1 MSWLGT
7 LGGIMKCAST
17 GLQILQSFK
26 TESATYPVGSG
37 HGKGFWNFVSYS
49 VVSNLDCPLQNIENY
64 VENRLLP
71 RMTVHST
78 RLSEEQLN
86 DMKVVI
92 EDYFYVQG
100 WLVGDTDIAISN
112 NVFAQDE
119 QKLYLYLYNFHRD
132 TNRYGELVRVS
143 SMYTRTEYRLA
154 EDWTMMCTISQS
166 MFKGKQATEIK
177 YSTPSLTPEKLIDA
191 YAIAFAPISLGL
203 IRAPENFLKTISDAI
218 ARSAENP
225 SELPGEMSDAAKAY
239 SQQLYEAMA
248 ARQQTRDALAVQA
261 LQEAGGQ
268 GNATLNERTDK
279 KEDTTEA
286 KG

>member
-1 MSWLGT
+1 
-7 LGGIMKCAST
+7 MKCVSS

-26 TESATYPVGSG
+26 TESASYPVGSG
-37 HGKGFWNFVSYS
+37 HGKGFWEFCSYS
-49 VVSNLDCPLQNIENY
+49 VVSNLDCPLQNIEKY
-64 VENRLLP
+64 LENRLLP
-71 RMTVHST
+71 RMTVHSNKLT
-78 RLSEEQLN
+78 EEQLN

-92 EDYFYVQG
+92 EDYMYVEG
-100 WLVGDTDIAISN
+100 WIVGDTDIAISN

-143 SMYTRTEYRLA
+143 SMYTRTDYRLA
-154 EDWTMMCTISQS
+154 EDWTMMCTVSQS

-177 YSTPSLTPEKLIDA
+177 YSTPSLTPEKLVEA

-239 SQQLYEAMA
+239 SQQLYDAMT
-248 ARQQTRDALAVQA
+248 ARQEQRDATA
-261 LQEAGGQ
+261 
-268 GNATLNERTDK
+268 
-279 KEDTTEA
+279 TEA
-286 KG
+286 IKQFGTDIASLSEKNDTKTTAAKA